1 MLALLLAADDNGKA
15 HYKLISKY
23 KQLKSGHILIAPTL
37 PTIVKEQRLVQES
50 FIKLE
55 KLYLDQST
63 KEHVQR
69 MLSTFYKKAN
79 SSHSD
84 LRFKFNE
91 KQIFYD
97 YLDIAIKILP
107 ARYWRINISA
117 YQMKRAIKPKKG
129 ELKYQ
134 KIMNEAKQLET
145 MKEFKADYRQLSKN
159 LTNYDYYSGYSLSVI
174 NPKEDVIVNSTNNE
188 ATRASSSLMK
198 YVMHLMLIVD
208 VSFELDR

>member
-1 MLALLLAADDNGKA
+1 MK
-15 HYKLISKY
+15 
-23 KQLKSGHILIAPTL
+23 KS
-37 PTIVKEQRLVQES
+37 VQS
-50 FIKLE
+50 I
-55 KLYLDQST
+55 
-63 KEHVQR
+63 
-69 MLSTFYKKAN
+69 LSTFYKKAN

-91 KQIFYD
+91 KQMFYD

-134 KIMNEAKQLET
+134 KIMNEKKQLEI

-159 LTNYDYYSGYSLSVI
+159 ITNNDFYSGYSLSVI
-174 NPKEDVIVNSTNNE
+174 NPKENEIINSTSNE

-198 YVMHLMLIVD
+198 YVMHLLLIVD